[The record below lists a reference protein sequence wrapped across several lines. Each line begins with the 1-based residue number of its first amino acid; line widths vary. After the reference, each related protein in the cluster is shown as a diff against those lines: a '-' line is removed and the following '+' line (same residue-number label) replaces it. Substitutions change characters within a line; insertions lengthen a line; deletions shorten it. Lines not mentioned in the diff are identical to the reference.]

1 MTTATRSYTPR
12 QRMLAATLLSI
23 MLQAETLQMIVA
35 RTLTGFDEE
44 EFEDL
49 LNDAEMAMLDLMC
62 APRDLSLIAGA
73 VRSNLPAELL
83 PE

>member
-1 MTTATRSYTPR
+1 MTTTRTYSAR

-23 MLQAETLQMIVA
+23 MLQAETLQVIVA
-35 RTLTGFDEE
+35 RTLTDFDEE
-44 EFEDL
+44 EFDDL
-49 LNDAEMAMLDLMC
+49 LDDAQMAMLDLMC

-83 PE
+83 PS